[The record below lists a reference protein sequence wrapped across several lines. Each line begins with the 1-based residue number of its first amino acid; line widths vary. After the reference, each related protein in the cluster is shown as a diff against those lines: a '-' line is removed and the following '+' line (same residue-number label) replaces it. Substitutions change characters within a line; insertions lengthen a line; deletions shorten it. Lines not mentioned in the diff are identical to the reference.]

1 MPSLR
6 SANRELTLVWG
17 KKSTLIKTRQK
28 FHRAPVKTMKK
39 KKMKTKLD
47 EKNIPM
53 VIHDYVIKKFKL
65 MR

>member
-1 MPSLR
+1 MGEKVHF
-6 SANRELTLVWG
+6 N
-17 KKSTLIKTRQK
+17 KDKTEVSQSPCK
-28 FHRAPVKTMKK
+28 DNEK